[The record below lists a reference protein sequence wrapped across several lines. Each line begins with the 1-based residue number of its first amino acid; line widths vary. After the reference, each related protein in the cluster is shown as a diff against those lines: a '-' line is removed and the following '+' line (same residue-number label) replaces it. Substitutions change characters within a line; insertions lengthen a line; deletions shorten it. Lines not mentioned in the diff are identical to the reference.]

1 MRKLK
6 RASDLLSEYCNKY
19 SWTKDIE
26 GQDLDQAIKGLTV
39 AGCRY
44 ESCSKADSIDIL
56 FQTPE
61 GKQLELAMIANYDL
75 SGTNTKPFWITLSE
89 VREIDQ

>member
-6 RASDLLSEYCNKY
+6 RASELLSKYCNKY
-19 SWTKDIE
+19 SWTKDIK
-26 GQDLDQAIKGLTV
+26 GQDLDQAIRGLTV

-61 GKQLELAMIANYDL
+61 GKQLELAMIVNYDMP
-75 SGTNTKPFWITLSE
+75 GTDTEHFWMTLSE
-89 VREIDQ
+89 VREIDE